1 MVKVAEVHEVASRT
15 TRRKMTRTLVAGID
29 LTAMGRRVADRARI
43 LAEESGSVVD
53 LVHVLE
59 PVGEAMIDPRLIR
72 LMRDHQAAEARR
84 MADWLSQRTDVEVKL
99 DVIKGSPAWELAS
112 RAKKAD
118 LILLGS
124 STVDAFTA
132 GPTTRRVAAMA
143 SSDVLI
149 VRRQPRVPYRR
160 IIAAVDFSESSRV
173 AVEQALAMGSDPEVT
188 VLYSLPSRFDNLLM
202 DAGMFREEMDA
213 SRGERLEAARDRMLE
228 FCQEWN
234 GLVKTMVTDGP
245 PPETIDEAVRRRGAD
260 LVVVGSRGATA
271 TRMVLLGNVAE
282 GLVAQAPC
290 DVLIARSPANFR
302 RP

>member
-1 MVKVAEVHEVASRT
+1 MS
-15 TRRKMTRTLVAGID
+15 RTLVAGID

-43 LAEESGSVVD
+43 LAEDGDSTIN

-59 PVGEAMIDPRLIR
+59 PVGEAMIDPGLARI
-72 LMRDHQAAEARR
+72 MREHQLSEAQAV
-84 MADWLSQRTDVEVKL
+84 ADWLTERTEVKVDL
-99 DVIKGSPAWELAS
+99 DVVKGSPAWELAS

-132 GPTTRRVAAMA
+132 GPTTLRVAHMA
-143 SSDVLI
+143 LSDVLV

-173 AVEQALAMGSDPEVT
+173 AVEKALSTSSEAEVT
-188 VLYSLPSRFDNLLM
+188 VLYSLPSRFDSLLA
-202 DAGMFREEMDA
+202 DAGLFREEMDA
-213 SRGERLEAARDRMLE
+213 SRGERLEAAKDRMLE
-228 FCQEWN
+228 FTQEWN
-234 GLVKTMVTDGP
+234 GQVRTMVTDGP
-245 PPETIDEAVRRRGAD
+245 PAETIDESVRRRSAD

-282 GLVAQAPC
+282 GLVGHAPC

>member
-1 MVKVAEVHEVASRT
+1 MK
-15 TRRKMTRTLVAGID
+15 RTLVAGID

-43 LAEESGSVVD
+43 LAEDGDSRVN

-59 PVGEAMIDPRLIR
+59 PVGEAMIDPGLAR
-72 LMRDHQAAEARR
+72 LMRSHQMSEARKT
-84 MADWLSQRTDVEVKL
+84 ADWLAERTDVEVTL
-99 DVIKGSPAWELAS
+99 DVVKGSPAWELAS

-124 STVDAFTA
+124 SAVDAFTA
-132 GPTTRRVAAMA
+132 GPTTRRVAEMA
-143 SSDVLI
+143 LSDVLV

-173 AVEQALAMGSDPEVT
+173 AVEQALSMSSEAEVT
-188 VLYSLPSRFDNLLM
+188 VLYSLPSRFDSLLAE
-202 DAGMFREEMDA
+202 AGLFREEMDA
-213 SRGERLEAARDRMLE
+213 SRGGRLEAARDRMLE

-234 GLVKTMVTDGP
+234 GEVRTMVTDGP
-245 PPETIDEAVRRRGAD
+245 PTETIDEAVRRRSAD
-260 LVVVGSRGATA
+260 LVVAGSRGATA

-282 GLVAQAPC
+282 GLIGHAPC

>member
-1 MVKVAEVHEVASRT
+1 
-15 TRRKMTRTLVAGID
+15 
-29 LTAMGRRVADRARI
+29 MGRRVADRARI
-43 LAEESGSVVD
+43 IAEERESTVN

-59 PVGEAMIDPRLIR
+59 PVGEAMIDPRLGQ
-72 LMRDHQAAEARR
+72 LMREHQTNEAQKT
-84 MADWLSQRTDVEVKL
+84 ADWLAERTNVEVKL
-99 DVIKGSPAWELAS
+99 DIVKGSPAWELSS

-132 GPTTRRVAAMA
+132 GPTTRRVAQMA

-173 AVEQALAMGSDPEVT
+173 AVEHALSMGPDAEVT

-202 DAGMFREEMDA
+202 DAGLFREEMDA
-213 SRGERLEAARDRMLE
+213 SRGDRLEAARDRMLE
-228 FCQEWN
+228 FSQQWN
-234 GLVKTMVTDGP
+234 GEVRTMVTDGP
-245 PPETIDEAVRRRGAD
+245 PAETIDESVRRRSAD

-282 GLVAQAPC
+282 GLVANAPC
-290 DVLIARSPANFR
+290 DVLIARAPTSFR

>member
-1 MVKVAEVHEVASRT
+1 
-15 TRRKMTRTLVAGID
+15 MTRALVAGID

-43 LAEESGSVVD
+43 LAEEGDYQVH

-59 PVGEAMIDPRLIR
+59 PVAEAMIDPSLAR
-72 LMRDHQAAEARR
+72 LMRDHQTSEARKT
-84 MADWLSQRTDVEVKL
+84 AAWLTERTDVEVTL
-99 DVIKGSPAWELAS
+99 DVVKGSPAWELAS

-132 GPTTRRVAAMA
+132 GPTTRRVAEMA
-143 SSDVLI
+143 LSDVLV
-149 VRRQPRVPYRR
+149 VRRQPRVAYRR

-173 AVEQALAMGSDPEVT
+173 AVEHALSLSSEAEVT
-188 VLYSLPSRFDNLLM
+188 VLYSLPSRFDSLLAE
-202 DAGMFREEMDA
+202 AGLFREELDA
-213 SRGERLEAARDRMLE
+213 SRGERLEAAKDRMLE
-228 FCQEWN
+228 FCQNWN
-234 GLVKTMVTDGP
+234 SRVRTMVTDGP
-245 PPETIDEAVRRRGAD
+245 PAETIDEAVRRRNAD

-282 GLVAQAPC
+282 GLIGHAPC
-290 DVLIARSPANFR
+290 DVLIARSPTHFR

>member
-1 MVKVAEVHEVASRT
+1 
-15 TRRKMTRTLVAGID
+15 MTRTLVAGID

-43 LAEESGSVVD
+43 IAEQGDSTVN

-59 PVGEAMIDPRLIR
+59 PVGEAMIDPRLAR
-72 LMRDHQAAEARR
+72 LMRDHQTAQAQKT
-84 MADWLSQRTDVEVKL
+84 ADWVSERTEVEVRL
-99 DVIKGSPAWELAS
+99 DVVKGSPAWELAS

-132 GPTTRRVAAMA
+132 GPTTRRVAHMA

-173 AVEQALAMGSDPEVT
+173 AVDRALSMSPEPDVT
-188 VLYSLPSRFDNLLM
+188 VLYSLPSRFDHLLM
-202 DAGMFREEMDA
+202 DAGLFPEEMDA
-213 SRGERLEAARDRMLE
+213 SRGQRLEVARDRMLE
-228 FCQEWN
+228 FCLPWN
-234 GLVKTMVTDGP
+234 GQVRTIVTDGP
-245 PPETIDEAVRRRGAD
+245 PAETIDESVRRRGAD
-260 LVVVGSRGATA
+260 LVVAGSRGATA
-271 TRMVLLGNVAE
+271 TRMVLLGSVAE
-282 GLVAQAPC
+282 GLVTHAPC

>member
-1 MVKVAEVHEVASRT
+1 
-15 TRRKMTRTLVAGID
+15 MTRTLVAGID
-29 LTAMGRRVADRARI
+29 LTSMGRRVADRARI
-43 LAEESGSVVD
+43 IAENGDSVVN

-59 PVGEAMIDPRLIR
+59 PVGEAMIDPRLAR
-72 LMRDHQAAEARR
+72 LMRDHQTAEAQKT
-84 MADWLSQRTDVEVKL
+84 ADWISARTEVEVTL
-99 DVIKGSPAWELAS
+99 DVVKGSPAWELAS

-132 GPTTRRVAAMA
+132 GPTTRRVAHMA

-173 AVEQALAMGSDPEVT
+173 AVDHALTMSPDAEVT
-188 VLYSLPSRFDNLLM
+188 VLYSLPDRFDNLLM
-202 DAGMFREEMDA
+202 DAGLFREEMDA

-228 FCQEWN
+228 FSQQWN
-234 GLVKTMVTDGP
+234 GEVRTMVTDGP
-245 PPETIDEAVRRRGAD
+245 PAETIDEAVRRRGAD
-260 LVVVGSRGATA
+260 LVVAGSRGATA
-271 TRMVLLGNVAE
+271 TRMVLLGNVAD
-282 GLVAQAPC
+282 GLVTHAPC